1 MKVPG
6 SDNTSNSNADGDSRV
21 PWISKRVLGGKR
33 GTFVSGCSKALMGQL
48 QADRLWSQVCPSW
61 IVTCRP
67 GIQSLI

>member
-33 GTFVSGCSKALMGQL
+33 GTWRGAESQSVIQARFWCVCSWYVEGECALT
-48 QADRLWSQVCPSW
+48 DKTSD
-61 IVTCRP
+61 
-67 GIQSLI
+67 